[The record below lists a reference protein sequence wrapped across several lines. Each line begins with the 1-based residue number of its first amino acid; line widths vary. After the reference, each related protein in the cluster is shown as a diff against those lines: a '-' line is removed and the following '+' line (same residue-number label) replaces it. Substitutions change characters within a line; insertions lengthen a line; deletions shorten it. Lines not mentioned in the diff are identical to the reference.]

1 MHTSYYCFQQY
12 LSYLLAYSRDRR
24 HRARHHLSTE
34 TEVTSSFSK
43 GHGEDSSSATEI
55 WSEEEFELLV
65 PAMPGYVP
73 SQILERLGYITS
85 YNHDT
90 KCPNWV
96 AWHLTKERT
105 DDPFPRKGVPY
116 YDENGTAIG
125 IGDVTPETQ
134 HGDYFLD
141 LESEEPR
148 QLLTDWPY
156 NEYSMTHG
164 HICPAAD
171 NRWSKAAMNQ
181 SFLLTNM
188 CPQDGN
194 LNGGAWQK
202 LEDKCRTWA
211 IQFGGIYIVS
221 GPIYSG
227 GKVSRTIGSS
237 KVAVPDAFFKV
248 VLCLEGIPQ
257 NRFSL

>member
-1 MHTSYYCFQQY
+1 
-12 LSYLLAYSRDRR
+12 
-24 HRARHHLSTE
+24 
-34 TEVTSSFSK
+34 
-43 GHGEDSSSATEI
+43 
-55 WSEEEFELLV
+55 
-65 PAMPGYVP
+65 MPGYVP

-85 YNHDT
+85 YNNDT

-105 DDPFPRKGVPY
+105 DGPFPRKGVPY

-148 QLLTDWPY
+148 QLLTDWPN
-156 NEYSMTHG
+156 NEYRMTHG

-188 CPQDGN
+188 CPQDGI
-194 LNGGAWQK
+194 L
-202 LEDKCRTWA
+202 
-211 IQFGGIYIVS
+211 V
-221 GPIYSG
+221 
-227 GKVSRTIGSS
+227 TIRN
-237 KVAVPDAFFKV
+237 KPTFT
-248 VLCLEGIPQ
+248 
-257 NRFSL
+257 

>member
-1 MHTSYYCFQQY
+1 MITRRAYIVLLFSTVLV
-12 LSYLLAYSRDRR
+12 LSACGRDRR
-24 HRARHHLSTE
+24 HRARHHLTPE
-34 TEVTSSFSK
+34 TEVTPSSPK
-43 GHGEDSSSATEI
+43 GHGEDASSATEI
-55 WSEEEFELLV
+55 WSEKVFELLA

-105 DDPFPRKGVPY
+105 DGPFPRKGVPY
-116 YDENGTAIG
+116 YDEDGTAIG

-134 HGDYFLD
+134 RGDYFLD
-141 LESEEPR
+141 RESEEPR
-148 QLLTDWPY
+148 QLLTDWPN
-156 NEYSMTHG
+156 NEYRMTHG

-171 NRWSKAAMNQ
+171 NRWNKAAMNQ

-194 LNGGAWQK
+194 LTHIA
-202 LEDKCRTWA
+202 A
-211 IQFGGIYIVS
+211 IFQLT
-221 GPIYSG
+221 P
-227 GKVSRTIGSS
+227 
-237 KVAVPDAFFKV
+237 
-248 VLCLEGIPQ
+248 
-257 NRFSL
+257 

>member
-1 MHTSYYCFQQY
+1 MTST
-12 LSYLLAYSRDRR
+12 
-24 HRARHHLSTE
+24 TE
-34 TEVTSSFSK
+34 L
-43 GHGEDSSSATEI
+43 
-55 WSEEEFELLV
+55 WSEEEFELLA

-96 AWHLTKERT
+96 AWYLTRERT
-105 DDPFPRKGVPY
+105 DGPFLRKGVSY

-134 HGDYFLD
+134 RGGYFLD

-148 QLLTDWPY
+148 QLLTDWPNNKY
-156 NEYSMTHG
+156 RMTHG
-164 HICPAAD
+164 YICPAAD
-171 NRWSKAAMNQ
+171 NRWSKVAMNQ

-188 CPQDGN
+188 CPPDGS

-202 LEDKCRTWA
+202 LEDKCRTWRCSLA
-211 IQFGGIYIVS
+211 ASILFPVPFTQVE
-221 GPIYSG
+221 
-227 GKVSRTIGSS
+227 KVSRTIGSS
-237 KVAVPDAFFKV
+237 KVAVPDSFFKV
-248 VLCLEGIPQ
+248 VLCLEGRPTAIGFLFINDSSNQ
-257 NRFSL
+257 SMKDCIRLC